1 LGRDNTPTHKSQGS
15 QTALLANEGL
25 PHNKLE
31 LKKHTHETPSCT
43 YKKTRTMED
52 REITSLTS
60 ATTNHLKPTKN
71 DGFQCFR
78 ATFERDCSE
87 TLETS
92 ILFRVNFGIEN
103 TPQKTD
109 KTNKFYHLKKSG
121 FLPPP
126 HPAPQ
131 P

>member
-1 LGRDNTPTHKSQGS
+1 
-15 QTALLANEGL
+15 
-25 PHNKLE
+25 
-31 LKKHTHETPSCT
+31 
-43 YKKTRTMED
+43 MED

-121 FLPPP
+121 FLAPPPP
-126 HPAPQ
+126 HTPHVNSSASP
-131 P
+131 